1 MTEEGLS
8 AEEKRCTGCQRVLPI
23 ARFGRRMRRQ
33 RVAIVQRCQ
42 DCERERQRRL
52 WRDVRGPKRKESRAA
67 ARQTPTPSAR
77 WSKAQLLAEVDR
89 LAAAVRER
97 EAWEAALVKVIERA
111 EGPMHMYYEEHHK
124 DGHNCQCLICMTVNH
139 YDREAM
145 SGADGLSKAREAL
158 AAELE
163 DGA

>member
-1 MTEEGLS
+1 MAEPSAPLS
-8 AEEKRCTGCQRVLPI
+8 ADAQCDLIEHIRDQMGEVLDDLSGWDRSLWTQE
-23 ARFGRRMRRQ
+23 ARLKE
-33 RVAIVQRCQ
+33 AI
-42 DCERERQRRL
+42 DILTETL
-52 WRDVRGPKRKESRAA
+52 P
-67 ARQTPTPSAR
+67 
-77 WSKAQLLAEVDR
+77 QLDR

-97 EAWEAALVKVIERA
+97 EARGAALVKVIERA

-158 AAELE
+158 AAGDSGEVE
-163 DGA
+163 VRDADG